1 MFTIFFRA
9 FLMIAPAILLSIFLL
24 TDNLESAE
32 QVALAT
38 SKPFMCVVFG
48 IYEAIL
54 FKIWVMPYLADRIVK
69 FLYGDQGSLDESMER
84 ILQDIREGRKDEA
97 LKALEAYTADYP
109 LHLTGWTERA
119 NLLRDGF
126 KRPQDAVKVLEEA
139 VAHISG
145 KEDKALLLYR
155 MARIY
160 ELSLD
165 NTADAQKTYRLIAE
179 QYPRTA
185 YGREALAHISE

>member
-1 MFTIFFRA
+1 MLTIFFRA
-9 FLMIAPAILLSIFLL
+9 FLMIAPGILLAIYLL
-24 TDNLESAE
+24 TDHIEGAD
-32 QVALAT
+32 QITMAT
-38 SKPFMCVVFG
+38 SKPVMCVVFG

-69 FLYGDQGSLDESMER
+69 FLYGDHNSLDESMER
-84 ILQDIREGRKDEA
+84 IFQDIREGRQNEA
-97 LKALEAYTADYP
+97 LKALETYTETNP
-109 LHLTGWTERA
+109 RHLTGWTERA

-126 KRPQDAVKVLEEA
+126 KRPQEAVKVLEEA

-155 MARIY
+155 IARIY

-165 NTADAQKTYRLIAE
+165 NMPDAQKTYRLIAE

-185 YGREALAHISE
+185 YGREAAAHISD